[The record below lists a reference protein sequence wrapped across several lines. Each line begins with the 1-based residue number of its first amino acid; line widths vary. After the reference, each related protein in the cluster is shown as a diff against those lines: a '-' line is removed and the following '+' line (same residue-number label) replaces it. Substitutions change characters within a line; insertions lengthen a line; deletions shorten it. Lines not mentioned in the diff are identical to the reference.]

1 MVRNRLAP
9 KGRKPEE
16 DISCSQNERAI
27 KVVVG
32 WHQQNKKKEVN
43 EKKLKDRLLIS
54 DCGNSTNLIEI
65 TISE

>member
-43 EKKLKDRLLIS
+43 EKKVERS
-54 DCGNSTNLIEI
+54 I
-65 TISE
+65 TDF